1 MDRMDRNSVIN
12 LRLLRRRKISSD
24 MEVEFNPDG
33 KTPVSRCGA
42 EQCFTNSAEIT
53 SNYGVMNDWMNYLT
67 YAIMR
72 VLASPLPERPHLMP
86 DRA

>member
-1 MDRMDRNSVIN
+1 
-12 LRLLRRRKISSD
+12 

-53 SNYGVMNDWMNYLT
+53 PNYGRVVND
-67 YAIMR
+67 
-72 VLASPLPERPHLMP
+72 P
-86 DRA
+86 DKLFDLCDHARFSFIAP